1 MKVVEVIPSFVPVGG
16 AERFV
21 VSLSLSLKNHC
32 GVDVTVICLYAN
44 TGDDYLGKRLVESG
58 IPVIYLNKHRGFD
71 WKNSRLFK
79 NTLKA
84 IKPDVIHFHLN
95 SIMTA
100 FLSSPWHICPCFATI
115 HNTVFEGSYGNRH
128 SLSNVIT
135 RRLFKSKKI
144 GPVAISGL
152 VKESIANFFGISDI
166 PTIFNGVDVSQ
177 FCHSIPF
184 SKRAIDFAYI
194 GRFVEQK
201 NPLCI
206 IKAYEKAFGHC
217 NSVKLV
223 MLGAGSLL
231 DECRRYIGERRITNV
246 SLKGNVEN
254 PAAYLKES
262 RYLVLA
268 SRYEGN
274 PIVIN
279 EAIAS
284 GTYVLATKVGGIPE
298 LLINGSGECFDYH
311 EDSLV
316 DDLASRMKALAENN
330 NVSVKLLENFEV
342 NLARVSI
349 DQKADEYFR
358 LFARSVKKR

>member
-1 MKVVEVIPSFVPVGG
+1 MKVVEVIPALVPVGG

-32 GVDVTVICLYAN
+32 GVDVTVICLYTN
-44 TGDDYLGKRLVESG
+44 SGNDYLGKRLIESG

-79 NTLKA
+79 RTLKA

-100 FLSSPWHICPCFATI
+100 FLSMPWHICPCFATI
-115 HNTVFEGSYGNRH
+115 HNTVFEDSYGNSH

-135 RRLFKSKKI
+135 RRLYKSKKI
-144 GPVAISGL
+144 SPVAISGL
-152 VKESIANFFGISDI
+152 VNESIVNFFGVSDI
-166 PTIFNGVDVSQ
+166 PTIFNGVDVSE
-177 FCHSIPF
+177 FDHSVPF
-184 SKRAIDFAYI
+184 LKRTIDFIYV

-206 IKAYEKAFGHC
+206 IKAFEKAFGYC
-217 NSVKLV
+217 NSVRLV
-223 MLGAGSLL
+223 MLGAGYLL
-231 DECRRYIGERRITNV
+231 DECRRYVEEKGLSSI
-246 SLKGNVEN
+246 SLKGSVED
-254 PAAYLKES
+254 PASYLKES
-262 RYLVLA
+262 RYLVLG

-298 LLINGSGECFDYH
+298 LLVNGSGECFDYH
-311 EDSLV
+311 QDSLI
-316 DDLASRMKALAENN
+316 DDLASRMKKLAENN
-330 NVSVKLLENFEV
+330 DVSVKLQDNFKE

-349 DQKADEYFR
+349 DQKAEEYFQ
-358 LFARSVKKR
+358 LFADSVKER